1 MAGSFYYADS
11 FIDSMGMIS
20 PAKDEGNGL
29 EEADIPPRY
38 KTLKYDKER
47 TPPRFVIALHPD
59 HDHPAPG
66 WVRVSGVKLLK
77 EYPDLKPILSGQPTT
92 LGG

>member
-11 FIDSMGMIS
+11 FTNEEGLIS

-38 KTLKYDKER
+38 KTLIYDRER

-59 HDHPAPG
+59 YDHPAPG
-66 WVRVSGVKLLK
+66 WEKVTGKQVQADYPGV
-77 EYPDLKPILSGQPTT
+77 